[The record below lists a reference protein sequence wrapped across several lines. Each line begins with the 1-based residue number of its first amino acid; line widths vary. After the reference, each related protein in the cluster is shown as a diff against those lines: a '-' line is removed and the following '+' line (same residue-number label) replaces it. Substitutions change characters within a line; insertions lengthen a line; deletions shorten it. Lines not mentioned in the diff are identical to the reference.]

1 MDLFEETLLTPHR
14 NLEEAPLAWRMRPRS
29 LEEFV
34 GQRHL
39 LGPGKLLNRAI
50 AGGRLSS
57 VIFYGPPGCGKTA
70 LAHLLADKLG
80 LTFYA
85 LNAVTAGIPDVRDIL
100 SRAQAARRRDGRRS
114 LLFVDEIHRFNRPQQ
129 SALLPDVEEGT
140 VTLIGAS
147 TENPFHAIIPALSSR
162 SLIAEMK
169 PLDPEDLAA
178 LVQRALSDR
187 ERGLGAHRVRV
198 TDDAL
203 DLLIGRSE
211 GDARRV
217 LNALEIGVLTTPPNS
232 NGEMIFDRETAE
244 TSLQKKAV
252 IYDAAGD
259 AHYDT
264 ISAYIKSIRGSDP
277 DAAIYWLAKM
287 IAAGEDPLF
296 IARRLVILA
305 SEDIGNA
312 DPHALVLAVA
322 CRAAVEA
329 VGMPEGRIPL
339 AQATTYL
346 ACAPK
351 SNAAYR
357 ALERASEE
365 IASKKVLEVPAA
377 IRDAHY
383 PGAARLGRGKD
394 YIYPHDHPKEA
405 ADQRYLPEARRYYE
419 PGDSGLE
426 RLLKKRLQ
434 RARKTPP
441 GKGERRDE

>member
-1 MDLFEETLLTPHR
+1 MDLFDGTILTSR
-14 NLEEAPLAWRMRPRS
+14 KSREEEAPLAWRMRPRS

-39 LGPGKLLNRAI
+39 LGPGKLLDRAI
-50 AGGRLSS
+50 ASRRLSS

-70 LAHLLADKLG
+70 MAHLLAETLG
-80 LTFYA
+80 RVFYA
-85 LNAVTAGIPDVRDIL
+85 INAVTAGIPDVREIL
-100 SRAQAARRRDGRRS
+100 SRAQQDRRDGRRS

-129 SALLPDVEEGT
+129 SALLPDVEDGA

-169 PLDPEDLAA
+169 PLGREELFVLLD
-178 LVQRALSDR
+178 RALADR
-187 ERGLGAHRVRV
+187 ERGLGTFNVRM
-198 TDDAL
+198 TEEARE
-203 DLLIGRSE
+203 LLAGRSE
-211 GDARRV
+211 GDARRM
-217 LNALEIGVLTTPPNS
+217 LNAIEIGVLTTAPGAS
-232 NGEMIFDRETAE
+232 GEIVFDRDIAE

-264 ISAYIKSIRGSDP
+264 ISAFIKSIRGSDP

-312 DPHALVLAVA
+312 DPQALPLAVA
-322 CRAAVEA
+322 CRSAVEA

-346 ACAPK
+346 SCAPK
-351 SNAAYR
+351 SNASYQ
-357 ALERASEE
+357 ALEAAMDDVQSG
-365 IASKKVLEVPAA
+365 KVLEVPDA

-383 PGAARLGRGKD
+383 PGAARLGRGKG
-394 YIYPHDHPKEA
+394 YVYPHDRPDEA
-405 ADQRYLPEARRYYE
+405 SSQRYLPEDRRYYHPTE
-419 PGDSGLE
+419 SGRE
-426 RLLKKRLQ
+426 RILKKRLQ
-434 RARKTPP
+434 TM
-441 GKGERRDE
+441 KGVPDEKRGGA